1 MVVLNRLDRFH
12 LAEDVIEWV
21 PGLGSKAAHV
31 KQHLRDK
38 FIEHRE
44 YVDRHGEDMPEIQNW
59 GWPYKTAARAGD

>member
-1 MVVLNRLDRFH
+1 M
-12 LAEDVIEWV
+12 DVIEWV

-38 FIEHRE
+38 LTEHRR
-44 YVDRHGEDMPEIQNW
+44 YVDQHGEDMPEIQNW